1 MWLLVGDLHLTD
13 QDRDKYRFEI
23 FDWIKRQQVK
33 YPVAATFLAG
43 DLTDSKNR
51 HSADLV
57 NKVVDGL
64 RKIKPPVYIC
74 CGNHDYHA
82 ANNPF
87 FRFLN
92 HIDGIVFVHRPQR
105 IERGASMAI
114 IPHYRNQAEFTAA
127 VNEVGNADSFLVHQT
142 FQGAIA
148 ETGAVLTGLSA
159 SPIELLKP
167 RLGVYAGDVHRPQ
180 RQGNVTYIGCPYH
193 VRFGDGFTPRCLFVD
208 ESGKRQNLYYGAP
221 YKWSLTISECG
232 DILLDE
238 RLRESDQVK
247 LTVELPRE
255 EAVEWKRIKSEILAA
270 CKEKQ
275 LELFGCKLEVKASK
289 LKKQVESKPNDSP
302 FDNFCRVEGL
312 PDSFRTT
319 GAGIMGRLQ
328 NGNKRS

>member
-51 HSADLV
+51 HSATLV

-64 RKIKPPVYIC
+64 KKLKPPVYIC
-74 CGNHDYHA
+74 CGNHDYHDPQ
-82 ANNPF
+82 NPF

-92 HIDGIVFVHRPQR
+92 HIAGITFVFVPLRVIHQ
-105 IERGASMAI
+105 ASIAI
-114 IPHYRNQAEFTAA
+114 IPHCRTQDAFERTINVVEP
-127 VNEVGNADSFLVHQT
+127 ADGYLVHQT

-167 RLGVYAGDVHRPQ
+167 RLGVYAGDVHKPQ
-180 RQGNVTYIGCPYH
+180 RQGIVTYIGCPYH

-208 ESGKRQNLYYGAP
+208 ESGKRHNIYLDAP

-232 DILLDE
+232 DILLDD
-238 RLRESDQVK
+238 RLHQGDQVK

-275 LELFGCKLEVKASK
+275 LEVCGCKLEVKASK
-289 LKKQVESKPNDSP
+289 LKKQIVSKQNDSP
-302 FDNFCRVEGL
+302 FDNFCKIEGV
-312 PDSFRTT
+312 PSAIQKV
-319 GAGIMGRLQ
+319 GVSIME
-328 NGNKRS
+328 NKKDGN